1 MYIIKF
7 VPEFGELTNNS
18 NMGDDPNKYD
28 QKIIEDYDQTI
39 KNAKIKL
46 AVIAGS
52 SGTSRT
58 ENVFK
63 DDVLDDPSKYNP
75 SNSSSTDDSEA
86 TTIISDILSAITSV
100 GIVIAVVIVAILG
113 VKYML
118 GSVEEKAE
126 YKKDLIPYFIG
137 SILLFGI
144 CTIVKMLQTLGNS
157 INNL

>member
-1 MYIIKF
+1 MQ
-7 VPEFGELTNNS
+7 EFGELTGNTKL
-18 NMGDDPNKYD
+18 GDDPDKYD
-28 QKIIEDYDQTI
+28 SSIVKDYDEKI
-39 KNAKIKL
+39 AKIKF
-46 AVIAGS
+46 AATAGS

-58 ENVFK
+58 DIVFK

>member
-1 MYIIKF
+1 MQ
-7 VPEFGELTNNS
+7 EFGELTGNTKL
-18 NMGDDPNKYD
+18 GDDPDKYD
-28 QKIIEDYDQTI
+28 SSIVKDYDEKI
-39 KNAKIKL
+39 AKIKF
-46 AVIAGS
+46 AATAGS

-58 ENVFK
+58 DRVFK

-75 SNSSSTDDSEA
+75 SNSNSTDDSEA
-86 TTIISDILSAITSV
+86 ATIIDKILSLITTVGTVVSV
-100 GIVIAVVIVAILG
+100 LMLAILG

-144 CTIVKMLQTLGNS
+144 CTIVKILQTLGNS